1 MSEKQSLV
9 TLTQGFVKIVTEAS
23 GGEVELTVIEK
34 DLKTT
39 KRRLCDVVN
48 VLAGVG
54 LVERTGKS
62 RVRWLS
68 SMPDDPLQPHEIS
81 VRERKLDDLIRQV
94 DSDLM
99 EISDSDLFQRCGWIE
114 PQEAAECV
122 QDHSLAVYSLCGPP
136 TMEIQIN
143 STDGADGDRVI
154 QCHVEDACSGIIQ
167 LMAIR
172 ESVQPA

>member
-9 TLTQGFVKIVTEAS
+9 TLTQGFVKIITGAK
-23 GGEVELTVIEK
+23 GGEVDLTAIEK

-39 KRRLCDVVN
+39 KRRLYDVVN
-48 VLAGVG
+48 VLSGVG

-68 SMPDDPLQPHEIS
+68 SLPDDPLQPPEIS
-81 VRERKLDDLIRQV
+81 VRERELDDLIRQV

-99 EISDSDLFQRCGWIE
+99 EISASELFQCCGWIE
-114 PQEAAECV
+114 PQEAADCV
-122 QDHSLAVYSLCGPP
+122 QNQSLAVYSLRGPP

-143 STDGADGDRVI
+143 SSDGPDGDQVI
-154 QCHVEDACSGIIQ
+154 QCQVEDPRSGIIQ
-167 LMAIR
+167 LMAVR
-172 ESVQPA
+172 ESVKPA